1 MAHITGLTKHF
12 RAFDKFANVA
22 PISLRFSNDTMW
34 YDSFLRTIDFLPKN
48 RYILDQCFT
57 RRGFTMGA
65 GNRTVESI
73 SSSGQV
79 QRLLAGKVA
88 TTVRAFR
95 VPDNYGHRSARLRLR
110 SFWLQNHRSA
120 RLTKGSETVLSVLD
134 LKAIKAHRGP
144 WEIAQKIFAIP
155 FLTSVSRRV
164 ARYKTIVDR
173 KLTERSGTAT
183 LSIR

>member
-1 MAHITGLTKHF
+1 
-12 RAFDKFANVA
+12 
-22 PISLRFSNDTMW
+22 
-34 YDSFLRTIDFLPKN
+34 
-48 RYILDQCFT
+48 
-57 RRGFTMGA
+57 MGA

-134 LKAIKAHRGP
+134 LKTIKAHRGP
-144 WEIAQKIFAIP
+144 LRDSAEN
-155 FLTSVSRRV
+155 LC
-164 ARYKTIVDR
+164 D
-173 KLTERSGTAT
+173 T
-183 LSIR
+183 LSYICKSSCCSI